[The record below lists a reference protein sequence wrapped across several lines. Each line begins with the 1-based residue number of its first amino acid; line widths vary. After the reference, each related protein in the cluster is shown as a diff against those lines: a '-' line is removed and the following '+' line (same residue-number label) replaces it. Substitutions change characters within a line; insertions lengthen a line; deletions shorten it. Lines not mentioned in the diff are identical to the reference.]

1 MGFLFSLIPLNAIPI
16 AMIYLKVEG
25 IIPKDFM
32 NSYSFA
38 ILVAGMLLFTLSIE
52 MIKSAMFA
60 PTGSNAWVDFIMS
73 FLLLIAVFGYIIYI
87 IMKLNQTPAALYWL
101 ALEAQ
106 ILDVMVGFYIAIS
119 NARRDFNTSGH

>member
-16 AMIYLKVEG
+16 ALIYMRVEG
-25 IIPKDFM
+25 IIPKEFM
-32 NSYSFA
+32 SAYNFA
-38 ILVAGMLLFTLSIE
+38 VLVAGLLLFTLSVE

-73 FLLLIAVFGYIIYI
+73 FLLLIVVFGYIIFI
-87 IMKLNQTPAALYWL
+87 ITKQNQTPPTLYWL

-119 NARRDFNTSGH
+119 NARRDFNTH

>member
-16 AMIYLKVEG
+16 ALIYLKVQG
-25 IIPKDFM
+25 VIPKELM
-32 NSYSFA
+32 SSYNFA
-38 ILVAGMLLFTLSIE
+38 ILIGGLLMFTLSIE

-60 PTGSNAWVDFIMS
+60 PSGSNAWVDFIMS
-73 FLLLIAVFGYIIYI
+73 FILLIVVFGYIIYI
-87 IMKLNQTPAALYWL
+87 ITKLNQTPPTLYWL

-106 ILDVMVGFYIAIS
+106 MLDVMVGFYIAIS

>member
-16 AMIYLKVEG
+16 AMIYLKVQG

-32 NSYSFA
+32 SAYNFA
-38 ILVAGMLLFTLSIE
+38 VLVAGLLLFTLSVE

-60 PTGSNAWVDFIMS
+60 PSGSNAWVDFIMS
-73 FLLLIAVFGYIIYI
+73 FLLLILVFGYIIYI
-87 IMKLNQTPAALYWL
+87 ITKLNQTPPSLYWL